1 MVYVFLPLLGTSAKV
16 LKVFVLTTTLT
27 SKESCVQSRW
37 QIISHP
43 KTNHAVNLI
52 GGLLLYSGL
61 RLTFRIGENMNTP
74 LYLAFLALFTGGIST
89 FMWKV
94 GGTNGVYAP
103 SYIIWANIFAILV
116 AVIIHLVQKQA
127 FELSPSMAGIA
138 SVGGFFGGIC
148 VWATLRAFALG
159 GEGSI
164 IFPIIGLAVMLST
177 TLSFV
182 IYREPATATKILG
195 LGFGAA
201 SIFFLSR

>member
-1 MVYVFLPLLGTSAKV
+1 M

-103 SYIIWANIFAILV
+103 SYIIWANIFATLV
-116 AVIIHLVQKQA
+116 AAIIHLVQKHA

-138 SVGGFFGGIC
+138 SVGGLFGGIC
-148 VWATLRAFALG
+148 VWATLRAFTLG
-159 GEGSI
+159 GQGSI

-177 TLSFV
+177 ALSFV
-182 IYREPATATKILG
+182 IYREPATASKILG